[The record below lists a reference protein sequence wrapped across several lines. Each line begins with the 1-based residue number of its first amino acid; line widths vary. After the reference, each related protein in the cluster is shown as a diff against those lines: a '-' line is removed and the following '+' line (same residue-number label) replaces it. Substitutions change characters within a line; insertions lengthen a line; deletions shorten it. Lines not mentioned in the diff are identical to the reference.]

1 MMKTNTHC
9 FIFVTNFEMSRIRS
23 SINLLVSCAR
33 EESRINTRYTI
44 LYRPKQKTL
53 DGRLSSWQAATS
65 PEITCGSF
73 SLFLSLRCFRE
84 KGYGQISEG
93 ERERERI
100 RKSQRKNRSPA
111 MSRTRL
117 KIKSYVALQ
126 VRPREEIGQVLPRW
140 GGDVP
145 VGLLVSLSSFYKSE
159 STMQCTRVDFAL
171 GGAWESAGV
180 KERGFSW
187 RLPCCQML
195 LGTIEKWRPPT
206 AATCTMWLR
215 CPRTLTAMRGN
226 RTRQFL

>member
-1 MMKTNTHC
+1 
-9 FIFVTNFEMSRIRS
+9 
-23 SINLLVSCAR
+23 
-33 EESRINTRYTI
+33 
-44 LYRPKQKTL
+44 
-53 DGRLSSWQAATS
+53 
-65 PEITCGSF
+65 
-73 SLFLSLRCFRE
+73 
-84 KGYGQISEG
+84 
-93 ERERERI
+93 
-100 RKSQRKNRSPA
+100 

-226 RTRQFL
+226 RTRRSFNISTPNILDYALLNPLFIQFLDYLRAVRIIFCRFADGNIAF